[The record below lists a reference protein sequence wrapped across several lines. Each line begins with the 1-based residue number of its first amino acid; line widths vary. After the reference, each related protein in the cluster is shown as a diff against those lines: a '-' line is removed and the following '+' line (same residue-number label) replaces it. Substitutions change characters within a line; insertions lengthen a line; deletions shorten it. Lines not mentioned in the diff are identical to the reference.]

1 MSPTNTRQELE
12 IFTCEQ
18 NSPEWLE
25 CRTGIVTCSE
35 FKAVMAKGDGKTRT
49 KYLRTVAG
57 EAVRKKPFDRY
68 SNDHMNRGH
77 ADEDEAR
84 NMYSFLTDNEVER
97 IGFMKRGRVGYS
109 PDGLI
114 GGDGLLEIK
123 TKMDHLH
130 IECLENDALPT
141 EHKHQCQGG
150 LWVSGRQ
157 WIDFVSYSHGLP
169 LFVKRVTRDEAYIAR
184 IKVEVEDFIVDLDA
198 LIAKIANYRK
208 AA

>member
-1 MSPTNTRQELE
+1 MEPLE

-18 NSPEWLE
+18 GTPEWFASRL
-25 CRTGIVTCSE
+25 GVVTCSE
-35 FKAVMAKGDGKTRT
+35 FKSVMAKGEGKTRL
-49 KYLRTVAG
+49 KYMRTVAG

-68 SNDHMNRGH
+68 SNDHMDRGH
-77 ADEDEAR
+77 AEEDEAR
-84 NMYSFLTDNEVER
+84 NLYTFLTDNEVQR

-114 GGDGLLEIK
+114 GTDGLLEIK
-123 TKMDHLH
+123 TKLDHLH
-130 IECLENDALPT
+130 IECLEADALPT

-157 WIDFVSYSHGLP
+157 WIDFCSYCPGLP

-184 IKVEVEDFIVDLDA
+184 MKVEVEDFIRDLDA
-198 LIAKIANYRK
+198 LIAKITGYHQGI